1 MTLGSLGQGDRGG
14 GEPAKG
20 MWKSSCHLGLGSVL
34 LDLQEPQN
42 KPLIYLSE
50 GVGYL
55 YANSQPS
62 LIKCCSG
69 HLNSLHFQPVCVRR
83 KGGEGRAQDK
93 QAEVGQ
99 GHQTHY

>member
-50 GVGYL
+50 GVGVFICQL
-55 YANSQPS
+55 PTFIDQVLFWALKLLALPA
-62 LIKCCSG
+62 C
-69 HLNSLHFQPVCVRR
+69 VCEEEGGR
-83 KGGEGRAQDK
+83 GEGS
-93 QAEVGQ
+93 G
-99 GHQTHY
+99 